1 MRLLIHNTGDS
12 EFEWRA
18 FIECNNNELL
28 KNVGNFVNRIIKFV
42 NGKNYDSVIP
52 KYDYVN
58 ITSCDTWIKE
68 INELLRQYIEEFEAV
83 KIKASLATTLHISST
98 GNRLLQ
104 AHTLDNRL
112 ASEQPAKCAA
122 IVALG
127 LHLVRLLAAT
137 IQPYLPATSASICTQ
152 LNIADAYPL
161 TIPEAFEADVLPP
174 GHKLGTAAYLFSQI
188 KPEMETKW
196 REDFGGDEAR
206 RLRQEKAEKA
216 AKKKAEKERK
226 KQSKNQ
232 NQNQNQKKVDEQ
244 GGGGEQ
250 LKSVEALDK
259 GGAEALSNPKDAIE
273 EISEGV
279 SQATLQT
286 S

>member
-1 MRLLIHNTGDS
+1 MSDEATNHEIGDS
-12 EFEWRA
+12 EFEWKT

-42 NGKNYDSVIP
+42 NGKNYGSAIP
-52 KYDYVN
+52 AYDYAE
-58 ITSCDTWIKE
+58 ILSYDTWVRE
-68 INELLRQYIEEFEAV
+68 INELLRQYIEELEAV
-83 KIKASLATTLHISST
+83 KLKAGLATVLHISSI

-122 IVALG
+122 IVGLG

-137 IQPYLPATSASICTQ
+137 IQPYLPTTSASICTQ
-152 LNIADAYPL
+152 LNISASYPL
-161 TIPEAFEADVLPP
+161 TIPDAFEADVLSP

-188 KPEMETKW
+188 KPEMEAKW

-206 RLRQEKAEKA
+206 RQRQEKAEKA
-216 AKKKAEKERK
+216 AKKKADKERK
-226 KQSKNQ
+226 KQSKSQ
-232 NQNQNQKKVDEQ
+232 NQNQNKIEGKAEDV
-244 GGGGEQ
+244 Q
-250 LKSVEALDK
+250 LKSVEATDK
-259 GGAEALSNPKDAIE
+259 GGAQALDNPNDAIE

-279 SQATLQT
+279 SQTALQT